1 LLAELA
7 AEQVGAQQTNL
18 PSLRKAILRK
28 LVGKPNAGPGKGDV
42 VARPSPVAPQPPLA
56 MRPMPATSLDE
67 FCHEV
72 VRQAKT
78 CAEGWPG
85 NRRAYIA
92 TVWQRISTAQQ
103 GWGLTQE
110 TFKNRLVEAHKAGRL
125 TLAYADL
132 RSKDT
137 IDLVQASAV
146 SDRNNEWHFV
156 RVED

>member
-1 LLAELA
+1 MQPLPAVEWPAVEL
-7 AEQVGAQQTNL
+7 
-18 PSLRKAILRK
+18 
-28 LVGKPNAGPGKGDV
+28 DV
-42 VARPSPVAPQPPLA
+42 
-56 MRPMPATSLDE
+56 
-67 FCHEV
+67 FCQEV
-72 VRQAKT
+72 LRQART

-92 TVWQRISTAQQ
+92 TVWQRIEQAQPA
-103 GWGLTQE
+103 WGLTQE
-110 TFKNRLVEAHKAGRL
+110 LFKNRLVEAHKAGRL